1 MYKFIGKDPSFYDE
15 IYNLGNIDD
24 ISLFIKNKFNID
36 YKIPKL
42 QTGGGGGES
51 IDINS
56 IKEEI
61 PQFYKKIE
69 KLTSTDYEIYSEF
82 LN

>member
-15 IYNLGNIDD
+15 IYNLGDIDD
-24 ISLFIKNKFNID
+24 ILLLLKNKFYID

-42 QTGGGGGES
+42 ITGGGGES

-56 IKEEI
+56 IKEKRT
-61 PQFYKKIE
+61 QFNKKL
-69 KLTSTDYEIYSEF
+69 K
-82 LN
+82 N